1 MRVVQFRLKTS
12 KRTEQIFN
20 SIYQKEYLQPF
31 ALSKIA
37 IALAIRDGF
46 KAETIE
52 FLDDSDGLDLNR
64 QTITGERDL
73 LFKSLIEMNEGTYL
87 DDEVYFPEYV
97 KKYIDYG
104 AILLEQE
111 MKYSKDVYRHL
122 VNLDKGI

>member
-1 MRVVQFRLKTS
+1 MQFRLKTS

-87 DDEVYFPEYV
+87 DD
-97 KKYIDYG
+97 
-104 AILLEQE
+104 
-111 MKYSKDVYRHL
+111 
-122 VNLDKGI
+122 